1 MNKKQEVEKQ
11 TAAFDAAFKERFKN
25 SAGRITRTPFHVMSF
40 LSGCW
45 TIPHVAAFEHVRGKA
60 IESYDRYCRRR
71 GITRTWRNAVEFYIR
86 GRIG

>member
-1 MNKKQEVEKQ
+1 MNKMDQVKAKADE
-11 TAAFDAAFKERFKN
+11 FNAAFKERFKN

-40 LSGCW
+40 LTGCW
-45 TIPHVAAFEHVRGKA
+45 NNPHVVLDEQVRGKTLEA
-60 IESYDRYCRRR
+60 YGRYCRRR